1 VCITGRSR
9 ALCPRRSASGLPP
22 LPPCQ
27 TRRAARA
34 PSSPPLAPLPGP
46 PTSRRTAD
54 PGARCPGRADRHGPA

>member
-1 VCITGRSR
+1 VHHGTLARPMPKTKR
-9 ALCPRRSASGLPP
+9 ARAPALT
-22 LPPCQ
+22 PCQ